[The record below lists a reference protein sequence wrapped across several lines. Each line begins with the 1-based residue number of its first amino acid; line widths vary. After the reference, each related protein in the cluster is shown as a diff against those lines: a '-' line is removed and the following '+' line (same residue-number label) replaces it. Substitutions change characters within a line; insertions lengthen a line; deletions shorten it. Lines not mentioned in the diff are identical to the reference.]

1 MKAHKFDSRTWTAA
15 YDMGRAAGNR
25 GALVSVC
32 PFQPGD
38 RLRHAWE
45 AGWIDGGGNLARRA
59 LPHNGA
65 DARLIAAAPDLLAA
79 LREVLPYINDD
90 PNRPDGPIAR
100 AVAAIAK
107 AERGA
112 A

>member
-1 MKAHKFDSRTWTAA
+1 MSAHTPGPWQVIGSTVYGNAL
-15 YDMGRAAGNR
+15 RAR
-25 GALVSVC
+25 
-32 PFQPGD
+32 
-38 RLRHAWE
+38 
-45 AGWIDGGGNLARRA
+45 